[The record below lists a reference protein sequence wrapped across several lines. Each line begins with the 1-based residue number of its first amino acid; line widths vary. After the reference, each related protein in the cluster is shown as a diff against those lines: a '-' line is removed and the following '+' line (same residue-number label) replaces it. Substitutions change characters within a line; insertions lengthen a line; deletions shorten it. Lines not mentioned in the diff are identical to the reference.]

1 MNQNQ
6 NPTWD
11 DIKEM
16 FAEAARMSKENEKS
30 FKETGLMFKETD
42 LKFKETDLK
51 FKETEKMFKETD
63 IKFKETE
70 RKLKKESARRVKE
83 IKESRQELKDY
94 FKKREEEKQKWEA
107 EREREKR
114 ESDERGKRI
123 DARLDR
129 LGKYLGGVSH
139 SNGDMAEEFFYNT
152 FRRDKTFVNQ
162 HFDEVRKNL
171 HYKGEEDDLEM
182 ECDILLFNGK
192 SAAMI
197 EVKYNAKPDN
207 VKVDNIAF
215 RIAKF
220 KLFFPEYANH
230 KIYFGVAAMSF
241 KKGFAK
247 VLHRAGFATIR
258 PFGKKIVIYDK
269 EVKEF

>member
-1 MNQNQ
+1 MNQDQ
-6 NPTWD
+6 NLTWD

-30 FKETGLMFKETD
+30 FKETD
-42 LKFKETDLK
+42 LKFKETDKK
-51 FKETEKMFKETD
+51 F
-63 IKFKETE
+63 
-70 RKLKKESARRVKE
+70 KESARGFKETKRLVKE
-83 IKESRQELKDY
+83 TTLGIKELKVQVDGY
-94 FKKREEEKQKWEA
+94 FREIREVNA
-107 EREREKR
+107 ETDR
-114 ESDERGKRI
+114 
-123 DARLDR
+123 RLDR

-152 FRRDKTFVNQ
+152 LRKDKIFVNQ
-162 HFDEVRKNL
+162 HFDDIKRNL
-171 HYKGEEDDLEM
+171 HYKGVDDDLEM

-247 VLHRAGFATIR
+247 VLHKAGFATIR